1 MKTTTP
7 QSQVD
12 LASLRA
18 DYCELIVDNMRDI
31 ERYECAYQ
39 YLKDAYGSYTLD
51 ELKEEIKNDVGEDE
65 FNDLINKNS
74 Y

>member
-1 MKTTTP
+1 MKTTNP
-7 QSQVD
+7 QLQVD

-18 DYCELIVDNMRDI
+18 DYCQLILDNMDRETMEQYVI
-31 ERYECAYQ
+31 ESLES
-39 YLKDAYGSYTLD
+39 DFHSYTLD
-51 ELKEEIKNDVGEDE
+51 ELKEDIKNDVGEDK

>member
-12 LASLRA
+12 LASLKV

-31 ERYECAYQ
+31 EMYQYAYQ
-39 YLKDAYGSYTLD
+39 SLVDDYSSYTLD
-51 ELKEEIKNDVGEDE
+51 ELKEEIKNDVGEDK